1 MTATIEPT
9 DDRRAT
15 VGDDPPRRSGTVPT
29 LWWVAG
35 TVLFAGVLT
44 FGAYQVLTLLAHE
57 ERRGTTSY
65 PAAGIATID
74 VASETGSVS
83 IVTADTDEVT
93 VETRISDGLRPTGE
107 DQRVVGE
114 TLELRAT
121 CPNFGSDWCSVD
133 YVVRVPPDVA
143 VVVRTDDGRID
154 VTGTTGPVDVDGDDG
169 SVHLTD
175 VVGPVRAATDSGRV
189 EGTGLRS
196 PTVTADSDDGRV
208 TLTFATAPQ
217 TVVATTE
224 HGSVEVVVPADG
236 TAYRLDVDT
245 DDGETIEDVPIDS
258 SSERSITLR
267 TDSGR
272 ATARTG

>member
-15 VGDDPPRRSGTVPT
+15 AAGHSPRRSGTVPT
-29 LWWVAG
+29 LWWIAG
-35 TVLFAGVLT
+35 SVLFAGALT

-57 ERRGTTSY
+57 ERTGTTSY

-74 VASETGSVS
+74 VASETGAVS
-83 IVTADTDEVT
+83 IVAADTDEVT

-133 YVVRVPPDVA
+133 YLVRVPPDVA
-143 VVVRTDDGRID
+143 VVVRTDDGRVRIE
-154 VTGTTGPVDVDGDDG
+154 GTTGPVDVDGDDG
-169 SVHLTD
+169 SVLLSD
-175 VVGPVRAATDSGRV
+175 LAGPVRAATDSGRV

-208 TLTFATAPQ
+208 TLTFAAAPQ

-224 HGSVEVVVPADG
+224 NGAVEVVVPADG

-258 SSERSITLR
+258 SSARSITLR

-272 ATARTG
+272 ATARTS